1 MGPLWGAGALGSGAQ
16 GPGCP
21 RDSRASVAPEIGGP
35 WQMSLCRK
43 AEAAQ
48 AGGGSRG
55 PGAAGRRFPEQ
66 EGSSS
71 LGGCSPLTAAGQR
84 ALFVAGVPPLAATAP
99 GTSLATTLP
108 IGGTWRCSSFS
119 RTPRPPRQHPFC
131 LGMMPTAGPVGPTA
145 LVNEVGQSARRLTGK
160 AGWPRAGPQGPLPGA
175 QPAAGSGHWKHSEV
189 RQQHVSEQRG
199 CGKGTQPGG
208 QAVTGRRPMTLRVGL

>member
-1 MGPLWGAGALGSGAQ
+1 
-16 GPGCP
+16 
-21 RDSRASVAPEIGGP
+21 
-35 WQMSLCRK
+35 MSLCRK

-71 LGGCSPLTAAGQR
+71 LGGCAPHGSRPTCAFRCRCPTPGCDGSGHITGNYASHR
-84 ALFVAGVPPLAATAP
+84 RYVAVLV
-99 GTSLATTLP
+99 LLP
-108 IGGTWRCSSFS
+108 
-119 RTPRPPRQHPFC
+119 TPRPPRQHPFC

-208 QAVTGRRPMTLRVGL
+208 RAVTGRRPMTLRVGL

>member
-1 MGPLWGAGALGSGAQ
+1 MGPLWGAGALGSGAE

-21 RDSRASVAPEIGGP
+21 RDSRASVAPEIGVPGK
-35 WQMSLCRK
+35 CRCVGRPRQPRLV
-43 AEAAQ
+43 AT
-48 AGGGSRG
+48 AGGRALRG
-55 PGAAGRRFPEQ
+55 VAFRSGKEARRSGAA
-66 EGSSS
+66 
-71 LGGCSPLTAAGQR
+71 LLTAAGQR

-208 QAVTGRRPMTLRVGL
+208 RAVTGRRPMTLRVGL